1 MNDIR
6 TARHYTAERQAL
18 EARYALRVTA
28 RLSEHEESLPHDVA
42 ERLRAARE
50 GALARARARRA
61 VAEEPVAAALGNGG
75 TTLRQQGEPD
85 EGRWWWSILPL
96 LFLLAGLL
104 LVQEW
109 HTRNRVAAAAEV
121 DMQLL
126 TDDLPPS
133 AFRDPGFSEFLRAS
147 PRD

>member
-1 MNDIR
+1 MND
-6 TARHYTAERQAL
+6 THAPRHYPAEREAL
-18 EARYALRVTA
+18 ETRYALRVTA
-28 RLSEHEESLPHDVA
+28 RLSEHEDSLSHDVV
-42 ERLRAARE
+42 ERLRVARE
-50 GALARARARRA
+50 GALARARSA
-61 VAEEPVAAALGNGG
+61 VAQEPVAEVVGNGG
-75 TTLRQQGEPD
+75 ATLHMGGAPD
-85 EGRWWWSILPL
+85 EGRWWWAILPL

-109 HTRNRVAAAAEV
+109 HTRSRVAVAAEV
-121 DMQLL
+121 DVLLL